1 MSTQEL
7 INTLSRYDSRR
18 KVKNIRRK
26 LLKLGLEK
34 IPKILNISKNKLNQL
49 KKLQRKI
56 NR

>member
-34 IPKILNISKNKLNQL
+34 IAKILNISKNKLNQL

>member
-1 MSTQEL
+1 MSAQEL

-34 IPKILNISKNKLNQL
+34 IAKILNISKNKLNQL